1 MAVLNWKHHALMQ
14 SLLSRGPLKEKEFHS
29 IFTGITGQNPGTHQ
43 EKFNDYLLKIN
54 RELSFVQ
61 LDLRACRDQYDG
73 QVYYGV
79 VNNVSDEQSKLGTRY
94 SVPQIAFFK
103 AIIEAI
109 AQDVTAQGTISNID
123 ALNIKLENQVLNSLG
138 SQSQDGSLNVPAA
151 FRNFTLS
158 QKEKTL
164 DQLVQDK
171 WLCFTEDGNVG
182 VGVRSIL
189 DLRSWFRNAEVPSC
203 EVCNEA
209 GLKAKLCPNEGC
221 TVRIHQYCLKRRVCQ
236 RGVIVCPSC
245 DTQWQY
251 QPPKAEPIELED
263 EASGPTQSQ
272 PPSRSTQS
280 QPPLRSRRKRQRL
293 SQNDDAETAG
303 CSSQA
308 ASQADSD
315 MRRVTRSSARLR

>member
-1 MAVLNWKHHALMQ
+1 MAVLNWKHHALIQ
-14 SLLSRGPLKEKEFHS
+14 SLLERGPLTEKEFHS
-29 IFTGITGQNPGTHQ
+29 MFTGITGQNPGTHQ
-43 EKFNDYLLKIN
+43 GKFNEYLLKIN

-79 VNNVSDEQSKLGTRY
+79 VNNVSDEQSKLGTKY

-103 AIIEAI
+103 AIVEAI
-109 AQDVTAQGTISNID
+109 AQNVTAQGSISNID
-123 ALNIKLENQVLNSLG
+123 ALNIKLENQVQNSLG
-138 SQSQDGSLNVPAA
+138 SQSQDGSLIIPAA
-151 FRNFTLS
+151 FRNFTMS
-158 QKEKTL
+158 HKEKTL

-171 WLCFTEDGNVG
+171 WLCYTEDNNIG

-189 DLRSWFRNAEVPSC
+189 DLRSWFHNAEVPSC

-221 TVRIHQYCLKRRVCQ
+221 AVRIHQYCLKKRFSQ
-236 RGVIVCPSC
+236 KGAIVCPSC

-251 QPPKAEPIELED
+251 QPPKAEPVELED
-263 EASGPTQSQ
+263 EAAGPTQSQ
-272 PPSRSTQS
+272 PPPRSTQS
-280 QPPLRSRRKRQRL
+280 QPSLRSRRKRQRI
-293 SQNDDAETAG
+293 SQNDDTETAG

-308 ASQADSD
+308 SLPSSD
-315 MRRVTRSSARLR
+315 TKRVRRSSARLR

>member
-1 MAVLNWKHHALMQ
+1 MAVLNWKHHVLIQ
-14 SLLSRGPLKEKEFHS
+14 SLLARGPLTEKEFHT
-29 IFTGITGQNPGTHQ
+29 IFTGITDHNPGTHQ

-54 RELSFVQ
+54 RELSYVQ

-73 QVYYGV
+73 RVYYGV
-79 VNNVSDEQSKLGTRY
+79 VNNVSDEQSKLGTKY

-103 AIIEAI
+103 AIVETIS
-109 AQDVTAQGTISNID
+109 QDITAQGSISSID
-123 ALNIKLENQVLNSLG
+123 ALNIKLENQVLINSLG
-138 SQSQDGSLNVPAA
+138 SQSQDGSLSIPAA
-151 FRNFTLS
+151 FRNFAMS

-171 WLCFTEDGNVG
+171 WLCYTEDDNIG

-189 DLRSWFRNAEVPSC
+189 DLRSWFHNAEVPSC

-221 TVRIHQYCLKRRVCQ
+221 TVRIHRYCLKKRFSQ

-251 QPPKAEPIELED
+251 QPPKIEPIELEV
-263 EASGPTQSQ
+263 EAKGPTQSQ
-272 PPSRSTQS
+272 PPSSSIQS
-280 QPPLRSRRKRQRL
+280 QPSLRSRRKRQRL
-293 SQNDDAETAG
+293 SQNDDAETVG
-303 CSSQA
+303 FSSQA
-308 ASQADSD
+308 SLPTSD
-315 MRRVTRSSARLR
+315 VKRVTRSSARLR